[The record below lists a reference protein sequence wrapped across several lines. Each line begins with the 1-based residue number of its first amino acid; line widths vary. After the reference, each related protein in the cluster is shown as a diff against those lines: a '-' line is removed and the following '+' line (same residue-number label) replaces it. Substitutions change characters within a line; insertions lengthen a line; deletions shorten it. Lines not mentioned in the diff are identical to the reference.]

1 MMEAKAISKQ
11 IRISPFKVRQVLSLI
26 RGKKAGEALLILRY
40 SPKKAARYIEKTLT
54 SAIANADHNLGIA
67 VDELYVV
74 KAVADEGPTLKRWKP
89 VSMGRA
95 HPFNHRTCH
104 ITIVVGEKQ
113 GGID

>member
-1 MMEAKAISKQ
+1 
-11 IRISPFKVRQVLSLI
+11 LS
-26 RGKKAGEALLILRY
+26 
-40 SPKKAARYIEKTLT
+40 
-54 SAIANADHNLGIA
+54 

-104 ITIVVGEKQ
+104 ITIVVAEK
-113 GGID
+113 

>member
-1 MMEAKAISKQ
+1 MEARAVSRQ
-11 IRISPFKVRQVLSLI
+11 VRISPFKARQVLSLI
-26 RGKKAGEALLILRY
+26 RGKKADEALLILRY

-54 SAIANADHNLGIA
+54 SASANADHNFGLS

-104 ITIVVGEKQ
+104 ITIVVAEK
-113 GGID
+113 